1 MFRKAEIVGFQKE
14 LSMQS
19 FFVPFEVKVT
29 CCAQVEQQSI
39 AHLIYQMVPL
49 AFAPV
54 SIKHEYVTVL
64 DLMLFDNKLLQERPS
79 TLLNY
84 HYNVFTRHP
93 SATLSGQ
100 ISFVIITWSK
110 MEIHESVL

>member
-1 MFRKAEIVGFQKE
+1 MFKAETIGFQRE

-19 FFVPFEVKVT
+19 QFAPFEVKVT

-39 AHLIYQMVPL
+39 AHLNHQMVPL
-49 AFAPV
+49 AFV
-54 SIKHEYVTVL
+54 LVYLKHEYVTVL
-64 DLMLFDNKLLQERPS
+64 DLKLFDNKLLQERPS
-79 TLLNY
+79 TPLNY